1 MIANAHAAAH
11 YLSSES
17 AESRLAAVPYLQAA
31 KKYMAQAN
39 EREWLYVWAIEAWA
53 TGDIKQAIA
62 YHETIA
68 EKFPCDLASVQ
79 RGQYHYFYLG
89 NKEGLL
95 QIAEKV
101 LPANRENHY
110 LQGMIAF
117 GLEQCHR
124 LEEAEVAGRR
134 AVEMNRHDPWAHHAV
149 AHVMETQG
157 RKTRGLLGWKAS
169 VILGKTATHFCIRT
183 IGGTLPSII

>member
-1 MIANAHAAAH
+1 MSALLRLGQQVT
-11 YLSSES
+11 LSKRSLTTRRS
-17 AESRLAAVPYLQAA
+17 PL
-31 KKYMAQAN
+31 
-39 EREWLYVWAIEAWA
+39 
-53 TGDIKQAIA
+53 
-62 YHETIA
+62 
-68 EKFPCDLASVQ
+68 KFPRDLASVQ

-134 AVEMNRHDPWAHHAV
+134 AVEMNRQAKI
-149 AHVMETQG
+149 TQ
-157 RKTRGLLGWKAS
+157 RAKNVQIRFKPLL
-169 VILGKTATHFCIRT
+169 VILF
-183 IGGTLPSII
+183 S